1 MCRLYSVEC
10 KVSRVV
16 KLVECKLR
24 SVECQVWVSSVECGV
39 NVTCST
45 VPVRIL
51 SVCDLSLA

>member
-1 MCRLYSVEC
+1 MSC
-10 KVSRVV
+10 VV

-51 SVCDLSLA
+51 SLCDLSLA